1 MEADQHAATN
11 GHAPFPAPPS
21 SSSAELIELR
31 AAHRRQ
37 AHVIDTLTCA
47 ITRLRTGATALKAD
61 NTDLRGEN
69 HRLRAAHEHSGADA
83 TELAEI
89 HLRIDERAPAT
100 ARAVLAGTLHDQVPA
115 LVLEQAQL
123 LASEIVANSV
133 LHCGATPDDTLVF
146 RVELS
151 SRVVRVE
158 VEDPGQGATIAPRP
172 PDLERGGSFGL
183 NLIKTLS
190 ESWGITRSSTGTRV
204 WAQVALTTGVPGPPE
219 PNSPPGRHRH

>member
-1 MEADQHAATN
+1 MEADQHAARN

-21 SSSAELIELR
+21 GSSAELIELR

-37 AHVIDTLTCA
+37 TQVIDTLTGA
-47 ITRLRTGATALKAD
+47 IMRLRTGATALKAD

-69 HRLRAAHEHSGADA
+69 HRLRVAHRHSGGDA

-89 HLRIDERAPAT
+89 HLRIDERAPAV
-100 ARAVLAGTLHDQVPA
+100 ARAVVAGTLRDQVPA

-123 LASEIVANSV
+123 LTSEIVSNSV
-133 LHCGATPDDTLVF
+133 LHCGAARDDTLVF

-151 SRVVRVE
+151 SVVVRVE
-158 VEDPGQGATIAPRP
+158 VEDPGQGATIAPLP
-172 PDLERGGSFGL
+172 PDVERGGSFGL
-183 NLIKTLS
+183 NLIKALS

-204 WAQVALTTGVPGPPE
+204 WAQLALTPPVPLPPE
-219 PNSPPGRHRH
+219 PH

>member
-37 AHVIDTLTCA
+37 TQVIDTLTVA

-69 HRLRAAHEHSGADA
+69 HRLRAAHTHSGTDA
-83 TELAEI
+83 TQLAEI
-89 HLRIDERAPAT
+89 HLRVDERAPAT

-123 LASEIVANSV
+123 LTSEIVSNSV
-133 LHCGATPDDTLVF
+133 LHCGAARDDTLVF

-151 SRVVRVE
+151 RVVVRVE

-183 NLIKTLS
+183 NLVEALS

-204 WAQVALTTGVPGPPE
+204 WAQVALGMPP
-219 PNSPPGRHRH
+219 PQSPKPS